1 MPSFSPHSSHVYF
14 CLLGASHTLEVRAR
28 PVPARR
34 GVEGGLT
41 RSSRATQMGCGGS
54 KPEEAGGAVA
64 KPEEVDLSPVKKEKR
79 MSMTKRRVAV
89 RCAGRGA

>member
-1 MPSFSPHSSHVYF
+1 MYF

-34 GVEGGLT
+34 GEEGGLT
-41 RSSRATQMGCGGS
+41 RCSRATQMGCGGS

-64 KPEEVDLSPVKKEKR
+64 KPEEVDHTALWLKQEANELERQSLKPV
-79 MSMTKRRVAV
+79 AHP
-89 RCAGRGA
+89 

>member
-1 MPSFSPHSSHVYF
+1 
-14 CLLGASHTLEVRAR
+14 
-28 PVPARR
+28 
-34 GVEGGLT
+34 
-41 RSSRATQMGCGGS
+41 MGCAGS